1 MPDSARFTIRT
12 LNNISPRGLERL
24 PRDRYTVSSDNA
36 EPDALIVRSA
46 DMHAMTIPGSVKAV
60 GRAGAGTNN
69 VPVAALSKRGV
80 PVFNAPG
87 ANANAVK
94 ELVIAAILMS
104 MRHVCDAWSYAR
116 GLSADDEHALE
127 EAIEQGKKKFVGR
140 ELPGRVLGVIG
151 LGAVGV
157 EVANAAHALGMRVVG
172 FDPELTVEH
181 ALQLTSSIER
191 MLSLE
196 ELFSRADV
204 VSVHTPLIDA
214 TRNLVN
220 APRLARMR
228 DGGIV
233 VNFARAGIVDT
244 GAIVDALDRGKLAG
258 YVCDFP
264 TKAIKD
270 HPKVVALPHL
280 GASTHEAEEN
290 CAMMVADTL
299 REFLEN
305 GTIRHSVNF
314 PDAILPRPSGTT
326 RLAVA
331 NENVPNMV
339 AEISSALAAAK
350 LNIANLLNKSRGD
363 LAYTLIDVDG
373 QLPSQVLDEIR
384 GIPGVLSVRSVAG
397 SFSVERIG

>member
-1 MPDSARFTIRT
+1 MATISQFTIRT
-12 LNNISPRGLERL
+12 LNNVSPRGLERL
-24 PRDRYTVSSDNA
+24 PRDRYSVSSDIA
-36 EPDALIVRSA
+36 EPDAIIVRSA
-46 DMHAMTIPGSVKAV
+46 DMHAMTIPASVKAV

-69 VPVAALSKRGV
+69 VPVAALSKRGI

-104 MRHVCDAWSYAR
+104 MRHVYEAWTYAR
-116 GLSADDEHALE
+116 ALSAEDDHALE
-127 EAIEQGKKKFVGR
+127 DAVEQGKKKFVGR
-140 ELPGRVLGVIG
+140 ELPGRVLGVVG

-157 EVANAAHALGMRVVG
+157 EVANAANALGMRVVG
-172 FDPELTVEH
+172 FDPELTVER

-191 MLSLE
+191 TVSLE
-196 ELFSRADV
+196 ELFARADV
-204 VSVHTPLIDA
+204 VTVHTPLIEE

-220 APRLARMR
+220 AARLERMR
-228 DGGIV
+228 DGSIV

-244 GAIVDALDRGKLAG
+244 GAIVDALDSGKLAG

-270 HPKVVALPHL
+270 HPRVVALPHL

-290 CAMMVADTL
+290 CAVMVADTL

-305 GTIRHSVNF
+305 GAIRHSVNF
-314 PDAILPRPSGTT
+314 PDARLPRGSGTT

-373 QLPSQVLDEIR
+373 QVPAAVLEAIR
-384 GIPGVLSVRSVAG
+384 AIPGVLSVRAVAC
-397 SFSVERIG
+397 